1 MANKLTIK
9 DIAKL
14 AGVSKASVSRVL
26 NGYQH
31 VRPELRERVQK
42 VVAETGYERN
52 TVARLL
58 ATDRSNVIGLLIP
71 SGAPAIFTDPY
82 FARLIE
88 GISKA
93 ANQHQLTLALFIFYS
108 QEEGIASLQNI
119 ISDGF
124 LDGIIL
130 SSDYKDDVLFNHL
143 QKASMRFVMIGRP
156 PNNEHMSFSDVDNFG
171 GGRTAANYLIQQGYR
186 RIGIITANHNL
197 AAEDRYWGYRKALDS
212 YGIAFDENL
221 CAEGDFSQQSGSR
234 AMEQLLPHNPDA
246 VFVTSDTMALGA
258 LQTAKRHGISVP
270 DDMAVMGFDDLPP
283 AVQADPP
290 LTTIHQPIL
299 ESGFQAVEALWQMID
314 NPDHD
319 PVQSILPARLIVRES
334 A

>member
-197 AAEDRYWGYRKALDS
+197 AAEDRYWG
-212 YGIAFDENL
+212 
-221 CAEGDFSQQSGSR
+221 
-234 AMEQLLPHNPDA
+234 
-246 VFVTSDTMALGA
+246 
-258 LQTAKRHGISVP
+258 
-270 DDMAVMGFDDLPP
+270 
-283 AVQADPP
+283 
-290 LTTIHQPIL
+290 
-299 ESGFQAVEALWQMID
+299 
-314 NPDHD
+314 
-319 PVQSILPARLIVRES
+319 
-334 A
+334 

>member
-31 VRPELRERVQK
+31 VRPELRARVQK
-42 VVAETGYERN
+42 VIDETGYERN

-71 SGAPAIFTDPY
+71 SGATAIFSDPY

-88 GISKA
+88 GISRA
-93 ANQHQLTLALFIFYS
+93 ANQYHLTLALFIFYS
-108 QEEGIASLQNI
+108 QEEGIESLQNI

-124 LDGIIL
+124 LDGLIL
-130 SSDYKDDVLFNHL
+130 SSDYKDDALFNRL
-143 QKASMRFVMIGRP
+143 ADSQMRFVMIGRP
-156 PNNEHMSFSDVDNFG
+156 PNNEHISFSDVDNFNG
-171 GGRTAANYLIQQGYR
+171 GKIAAEHLIQQGYQ

-197 AAEDRYWGYRKALDS
+197 AAEDRYWGYRRALDS
-212 YGIAFDENL
+212 HSIPFDENL
-221 CAEGDFSQQSGSR
+221 CAAGDFSQQSGAI
-234 AMEQLLPHNPDA
+234 AMAQLLPYRPDA
-246 VFVTSDTMALGA
+246 VFVTSDMMASGA
-258 LQTAKRHGISVP
+258 LQTLKQHDVRVP
-270 DDMAVMGFDDLPP
+270 DDVALMGFDDLPP
-283 AVQADPP
+283 ALQTDPL
-290 LTTIHQPIL
+290 LTTIHQPID
-299 ESGFQAVEALWQMID
+299 ESGSRAVKALKQLID
-314 NPDHD
+314 NPQQE
-319 PVQSILPARLIVRES
+319 PIQTILPTRLIVRES